1 MARSLSQTIAAWR
14 RRLWRRCFF
23 WAVPHL
29 EYKPWPFFCFRREK
43 IGFSAY
49 SVVSAVYNSALYLDD
64 FFRSLTRQSLDFRRH
79 IQLVMVND
87 GSTDGSA
94 AVIEKWRKRYPDNI
108 TQLRKENGGAGSA
121 RNAGLPLAR
130 HPWVTFIDSDDFV
143 HPDYFLQV
151 DEALKA
157 RRSRR
162 VTLMACGRVQY
173 LEAAQRFRNAW
184 SGLTISAGRDLKEH
198 PHNDL
203 EDDLCLVTNSAF
215 FLKEEIERQS
225 LRFSEANWPSCEDGD
240 FVLRYVDGSA
250 EGRVL
255 FYGRPKYYHRRRRL
269 KNSLCDTAVNKKEF
283 YLDRL
288 EGAFERLLADLAAK
302 HGRAPAYAQRAVFCH
317 LAQTWR
323 DAAGRPE
330 NLDCLSPA
338 EKMSFLNLSR
348 AISAR
353 LDDELILNSDFPA
366 ALGLSASPDYRRLF
380 LKHFKNAGSARPDD
394 LSAIISDLRMA
405 RQATPAG

>member
-1 MARSLSQTIAAWR
+1 MARSFSKAVAAWR

-29 EYKPWPFFCFRREK
+29 DCKPWPFFCFRREK
-43 IGFSAY
+43 AGFSAY
-49 SVVSAVYNSALYLDD
+49 SVVSAVYNSAPYLDD

-79 IQLVMVND
+79 IQLVMVDD
-87 GSTDGSA
+87 GSTDDSA
-94 AVIEKWRKRYPDNI
+94 AVIEKWRKRYPGNI
-108 TQLRKENGGAGSA
+108 TLLRRENGGAGSA

-162 VTLMACGRVQY
+162 VTLLACGQTHY
-173 LEAAQRFRNAW
+173 LEASQRFGEAW
-184 SGLTISAGRDLKEH
+184 SGLSISAGREMKEH

-203 EDDLCLVTNSAF
+203 EDDLCLVVNSAF

-225 LRFSEANWPSCEDGD
+225 LRFSEENWPTCEDGD

-250 EGRVL
+250 EGRIL
-255 FYGRPKYYHRRRRL
+255 FYGRPQYYRRRRRL
-269 KNSLCDTAVNKKEF
+269 RNSLCDTAAGKKEF

-288 EGAFERLLADLAAK
+288 AGAFERILIDLAEK
-302 HGRAPAYAQRAVFCH
+302 HGRVPAYAQRAVFCH

-338 EKMSFLNLSR
+338 EQTAFLNLSR
-348 AISAR
+348 AIWAR
-353 LDDELILNSDFPA
+353 LDDDLILNAEFPA
-366 ALGLSASPDYRRLF
+366 ALGLSAAPDYRRRL
-380 LKHFKNAGSARPDD
+380 LKHFKGPDSGRPDD
-394 LSAIISDLRMA
+394 LSAIIDDLRE
-405 RQATPAG
+405 AG